1 MVPDKRFTP
10 QETRKDAVM
19 DAPGLRPDD
28 PPALLRPEEAGH
40 LLSIG
45 RSKIYQLMA
54 AGEIPTVRIGKS
66 VRVPRAGL
74 LAWVERNTRLRS
86 TDDASV

>member
-1 MVPDKRFTP
+1 
-10 QETRKDAVM
+10 M
-19 DAPGLRPDD
+19 DTLGFRPDD

-54 AGEIPTVRIGKS
+54 TGEIPTVRIGKS

-74 LAWVERNTRLRS
+74 LAWVERNTRLRL
-86 TDDASV
+86 TDDASG